1 MSLADWYRVLVEQ
14 NITMVEPDDGPR
26 EYIKC
31 RAESAS
37 PSTDWETSWRRARMK
52 GLGSEATS
60 FLWKLLHRI
69 LPTEERL
76 ARILPN
82 SSENCKLC
90 PRPTTANLQHCFFQC
105 VSTREVGSLLLN
117 MVRQHDPSITA
128 DKLLR
133 LEFESEA
140 SVEMPLVW
148 ISAQTMLYMWGIR
161 AGGKTVNRIIT
172 RAILESK
179 ISLLRE
185 TRYANEHL
193 VGKELIE
200 QNL

>member
-1 MSLADWYRVLVEQ
+1 
-14 NITMVEPDDGPR
+14 
-26 EYIKC
+26 
-31 RAESAS
+31 
-37 PSTDWETSWRRARMK
+37 MK

-60 FLWKLLHRI
+60 FLWKLQHRL

-76 ARILPN
+76 SRILPN

-90 PRPTTANLQHCFFQC
+90 PSPTVANLQHCLFMC
-105 VSTREVGSLLLN
+105 VSTREVGSLLIN
-117 MVRQHDPSITA
+117 MVRQHDSSITA
-128 DKLLR
+128 EKLLR
-133 LEFESEA
+133 LEFECED

-148 ISAQTMLYMWGIR
+148 ILAQTMLYMWGIR
-161 AGGKTVNRIIT
+161 ANGKTVDRIIT
-172 RAILESK
+172 RAILERK

-193 VGKELIE
+193 ISKELIE

>member
-1 MSLADWYRVLVEQ
+1 
-14 NITMVEPDDGPR
+14 
-26 EYIKC
+26 
-31 RAESAS
+31 
-37 PSTDWETSWRRARMK
+37 MK

-105 VSTREVGSLLLN
+105 VSTREVGNLLLN